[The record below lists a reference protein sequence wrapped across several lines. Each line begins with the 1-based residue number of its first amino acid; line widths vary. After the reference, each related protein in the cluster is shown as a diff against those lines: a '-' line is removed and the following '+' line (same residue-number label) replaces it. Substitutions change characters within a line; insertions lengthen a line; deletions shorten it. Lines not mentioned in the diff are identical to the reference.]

1 MRIALAQIDT
11 TVGDFAGN
19 VERIRAAARGV
30 EADLVLFPELSVCGY
45 MPRDL
50 LCEPSFLQQCRD
62 TLEELAQD
70 RSLPPLLVGAP
81 LAAASGG
88 RLYNAAVLVQD
99 GKVRPILKGLLPN
112 YDVFDEKRYFRGAKG
127 SEPITIGPCRV
138 GVTICEDAWAGAY
151 ARDPVAELVDAGAE
165 IIVNISASPYERNK
179 AAYRLDL
186 IAGHARRHGVPM
198 ALCNL
203 VGGND
208 QLLFDGSSLAVDAK
222 GRLCVHA
229 PPFREGVVVT
239 DFSERASPP
248 LGLDDLN
255 EAITLGLG
263 DYFRKTGFSR
273 AILGM
278 SGGID
283 SSLVACLAARALGR
297 ENVTGVAMPG
307 PYNAP
312 ESLECART
320 LAQNLGIHFSVVP
333 IDEAFAL
340 TRKSLFAVWGAMPAD
355 RTEENLQARLR
366 GLFLMAFANKSN
378 GLVVVP
384 SNKSEMAMGYCTL
397 YGDMVGALAPIADL
411 YKGEVYELARAF
423 DDVIPA
429 LVFERPPS
437 AELRP
442 DQTDQDTLPPYEQLD
457 EILRLHLEARR
468 SPAEIAAEG
477 GFDRALVE
485 RVLKTVAANE
495 YKRQQGAPVIKVSS
509 KAFGY
514 GRRFPIVERFRG
526 GTV

>member
-1 MRIALAQIDT
+1 
-11 TVGDFAGN
+11 
-19 VERIRAAARGV
+19 
-30 EADLVLFPELSVCGY
+30 
-45 MPRDL
+45 
-50 LCEPSFLQQCRD
+50 
-62 TLEELAQD
+62 
-70 RSLPPLLVGAP
+70 
-81 LAAASGG
+81 
-88 RLYNAAVLVQD
+88 
-99 GKVRPILKGLLPN
+99 
-112 YDVFDEKRYFRGAKG
+112 
-127 SEPITIGPCRV
+127 
-138 GVTICEDAWAGAY
+138 
-151 ARDPVAELVDAGAE
+151 
-165 IIVNISASPYERNK
+165 
-179 AAYRLDL
+179 
-186 IAGHARRHGVPM
+186 M